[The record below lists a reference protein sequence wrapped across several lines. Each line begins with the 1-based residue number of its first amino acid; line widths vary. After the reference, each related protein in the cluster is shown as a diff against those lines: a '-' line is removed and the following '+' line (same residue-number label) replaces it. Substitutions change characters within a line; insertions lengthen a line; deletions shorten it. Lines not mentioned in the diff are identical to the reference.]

1 MKPPEDQLC
10 YLQTLYGENEIH
22 IYNSYDEIGDSE
34 HERGV
39 GAGLEQNKVEEEK
52 KNKDPCQSF
61 PKNKPGPVPNIP
73 GRHNKENSQKN
84 NKQAKDVDHNQVVH
98 IFRHGERGS
107 AETQKSSQT
116 VRGANEDFQ
125 GKRTHDCCIGDNVKD
140 SRPENPQPEMLCFWG
155 SFHNRLLSAFNV
167 LGHARG
173 CALGKPFDYQHL
185 VAWITVSFRR
195 DAVTGKSLIALE
207 QISPGIYP
215 VLDPEAE
222 IEGGHLKGSK

>member
-1 MKPPEDQLC
+1 MKPPEDRLC
-10 YLQTLYGENEIH
+10 YLQTFYRKNEIH
-22 IYNSYDEIGDSE
+22 VDDSYDEIGDSE

-39 GAGLEQNKVEEEK
+39 GPGLEQNKVEEEK
-52 KNKDPCQSF
+52 KNKDPQQSL

-73 GRHNKENSQKN
+73 GRHNEENSQKN
-84 NKQAKDVDHNQVVH
+84 NKQAKHVDHNQVIH

-107 AETQKSSQT
+107 TESQEPSQA
-116 VRGANEDFQ
+116 VRGANEGFQ
-125 GKRTHDCCIGDNVKD
+125 GKGTHNRRIGNNVKD

-155 SFHNRLLSAFNV
+155 SFHNRLLSAFSV

-173 CALGKPFDYQHL
+173 RALGKPLDYQRL

-195 DAVTGKSLIALE
+195 KAVTGKSLIALE
-207 QISPGIYP
+207 KISPGIYP

-222 IEGGHLKGSK
+222 IEGRHLKGSK